1 VSIYP
6 DLFVPPEALIHRVT
20 VERGTSP
27 GVDASGVPVESW
39 ATVYA
44 DLPALCEPQPG
55 QLRPRV
61 TGTRGGGIESFG
73 QEAVELRYT
82 VYFGQLPTG
91 ELPDVRGEDRL
102 VFGTWPGGA
111 VRYIN
116 VLSPVDEEDA
126 GVLLVLTG
134 TARKPG

>member
-73 QEAVELRYT
+73 QEAIELRYS
-82 VYFGQLPTG
+82 VYLGQLPSG
-91 ELPDVRGEDRL
+91 DLPDVRAEDRL
-102 VFGTWPGGA
+102 EFGAWKNGQP
-111 VRYIN
+111 RYIN
-116 VLSPVDEEDA
+116 VVSAVDEEDA